1 MHRLDT
7 AHPKVSSTFEG
18 NPMVGVCKFCRCTDT
33 RPCFLPAQ
41 LAETVSGVAGDT
53 RRFPC
58 AWLLPDVCSH
68 PACVEKAYGEARLL
82 AETVELSLGFGLIE
96 VAA

>member
-1 MHRLDT
+1 M
-7 AHPKVSSTFEG
+7 KKQ
-18 NPMVGVCKFCRCTDT
+18 CKFCSCTDT

-68 PACVEKAYGEARLL
+68 PTCVEKAYAEAREPVLQ
-82 AETVELSLGFGLIE
+82 ALIDQGIIE
-96 VAA
+96 IAFDDDDEEEPLRRTA